1 MNKNNSNA
9 SKLKPYSTI
18 EITFPVNNLHDTC
31 NTETALMLVIVLKN
45 VN

>member
-1 MNKNNSNA
+1 MNKNNSNV

-18 EITFPVNNLHDTC
+18 ENNFSCDNLHDTC
-31 NTETALMLVIVLKN
+31 NTETALMLVIILKT